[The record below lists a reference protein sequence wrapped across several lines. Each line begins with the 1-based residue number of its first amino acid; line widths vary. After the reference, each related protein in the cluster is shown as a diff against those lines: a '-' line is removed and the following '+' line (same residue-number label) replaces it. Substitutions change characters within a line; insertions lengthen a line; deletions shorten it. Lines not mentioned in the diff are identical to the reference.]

1 MQNEDRQE
9 ISDTLKL
16 LIHNNTKCQD
26 MSGKKIYG
34 NIQKVEKKNI
44 TGMTYQL
51 SNETGHGEI
60 TVYRVFTGIELY
72 YNDMHMEY
80 CNQNQATVKNM
91 IEINHC
97 LIGRFECSFGENSC
111 CYMAEGEIAL
121 FFCLNLRDT
130 VIKKMTEAHPAMTNR
145 EKGRRCPMKTVPYSP
160 LPRRCGCST
169 C

>member
-1 MQNEDRQE
+1 
-9 ISDTLKL
+9 
-16 LIHNNTKCQD
+16 
-26 MSGKKIYG
+26 MSRYVRKKIYG

-91 IEINHC
+91 RSIHQLNDEEKVKFVFSAEPLSRH
-97 LIGRFECSFGENSC
+97 FHYHQFG
-111 CYMAEGEIAL
+111 
-121 FFCLNLRDT
+121 
-130 VIKKMTEAHPAMTNR
+130 
-145 EKGRRCPMKTVPYSP
+145 
-160 LPRRCGCST
+160 
-169 C
+169 

>member
-80 CNQNQATVKNM
+80 CNQNFA
-91 IEINHC
+91 
-97 LIGRFECSFGENSC
+97 
-111 CYMAEGEIAL
+111 
-121 FFCLNLRDT
+121 
-130 VIKKMTEAHPAMTNR
+130 
-145 EKGRRCPMKTVPYSP
+145 KTRPP
-160 LPRRCGCST
+160 
-169 C
+169 